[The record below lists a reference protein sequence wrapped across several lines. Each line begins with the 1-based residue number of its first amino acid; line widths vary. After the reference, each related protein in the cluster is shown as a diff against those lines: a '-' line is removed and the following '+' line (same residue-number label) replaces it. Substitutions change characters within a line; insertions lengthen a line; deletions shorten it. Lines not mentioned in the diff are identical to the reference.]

1 MAIVTIVGRPNVG
14 KSSLFNRLVG
24 RREAIVDD
32 MPGVTRDRIYG
43 QAEWRERA
51 FLVVDT
57 GGLIVNEQHP
67 LMENMKKQVNLA
79 VEESSLILLV
89 IDGKEGA
96 TWMDEDLAD
105 LLRKAA
111 KPVIVVVNKIDDPKH
126 DDLAYDAYS
135 LGFENIIG
143 LSASHKRNIYDLMD
157 MIIENLPLEE
167 VVPEKAEEIRIS
179 IVGRPNVGKSS
190 ILNFLAG
197 EERSIVSDLPGTTRD
212 AVDTV
217 ITRDGFTFRIIDTA
231 GLRRRSRIREDLE
244 YYSMVRTLEAI
255 ERSDVSLLIM
265 DGSEPVTD
273 QDKKLAAQVMEKGKG
288 LVIVLNKWD
297 VLPKSPKLGDRVKEL
312 IRDEMIFVDHAPLVF
327 SSALSGR
334 GLHKLLP
341 QVVTIWENRRKR
353 ISTNILN
360 RMVRD
365 ILAFERVPSNGKGK
379 FLKIFYCTQSGI
391 EPPTFV
397 FFVNDPDL
405 VTVPFR
411 NYMEKKL
418 REIDDFHGSPLRIF
432 WRPKG

>member
-43 QAEWRERA
+43 EVEWRERS
-51 FLVVDT
+51 FMVVDT
-57 GGLIVNEQHP
+57 GGLIVNDQHP

-79 VEESSLILLV
+79 VQESSLILFV
-89 IDGKEGA
+89 IDGVDGP

-105 LLRKAA
+105 FLRKVD
-111 KPVIVVVNKIDDPKH
+111 KPVIVVVNKLDDPKH
-126 DDLAYDAYS
+126 EDLVYDAYS
-135 LGFENIIG
+135 LGFEYVTG
-143 LSASHKRNIYDLMD
+143 LSAIHKRNIYDLLD
-157 MIIENLPLEE
+157 QIIEHLP
-167 VVPEKAEEIRIS
+167 PEDNIPARSDQIRIS

-190 ILNFLAG
+190 ILNFIAG
-197 EERSIVSDLPGTTRD
+197 EERSIVSDIPGTTRD

-217 ITRDGFTFRIIDTA
+217 VQRDGFDFRIIDTA
-231 GLRRRSRIREDLE
+231 GLRRRSRMKEDLE
-244 YYSMVRTLEAI
+244 YYSMVRTIEAI
-255 ERSDVSLLIM
+255 RKSDISLLIM

-273 QDKKLAAQVMEKGKG
+273 QDKKLAAQVVEKGRG

-297 VLPKSPKLGDRVKEL
+297 ILPKTPKLGDRLKGL
-312 IRDEMIFVDHAPLVF
+312 IREEMVFVNHAPLVF
-327 SSALSGR
+327 SSALTGR

-341 QVVTIWENRRKR
+341 EVVKVWENRRKR
-353 ISTNILN
+353 INTNMLN

-365 ILAFERVPSNGKGK
+365 VLAFERVPSNGKGK
-379 FLKIFYCTQSGI
+379 FLKILYCTQTGV

-397 FFVNDPDL
+397 FFVNDPEI

-418 REIDDFHGSPLRIF
+418 REMEDFTGSPIRIF